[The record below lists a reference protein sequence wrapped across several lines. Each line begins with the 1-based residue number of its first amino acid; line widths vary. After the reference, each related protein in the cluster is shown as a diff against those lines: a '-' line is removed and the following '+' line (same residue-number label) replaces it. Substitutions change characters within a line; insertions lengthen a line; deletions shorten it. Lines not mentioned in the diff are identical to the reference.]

1 MNKKNNFVEN
11 NSHLV
16 YSPNA
21 KATFDGGSDG
31 GNGFPVIEYS
41 SNALQI
47 KANDLLEMVDATP
60 AIFKYTYDGE
70 TTWAFIIKG
79 SISSNTYYF
88 TALVGTSIVRFAA
101 VSANG
106 KPTKTG

>member
-1 MNKKNNFVEN
+1 MSKKNNFVEN
-11 NSHLV
+11 NPHLV

-21 KATFDGGSDG
+21 KATFEGGSG
-31 GNGFPVIEYS
+31 GFPVIEYS

-47 KANDLLEMVDATP
+47 KASDLLAMVDVTP
-60 AIFKYTYDGE
+60 AIFKYTYNDE

-79 SISSNTYYF
+79 FISNNTYYF
-88 TALVGTSIVRFAA
+88 TALVGTSIVQFAA